1 MKNYTS
7 FNTGRF
13 YDCEQVIEAAII
25 GDSICPITESLNH
38 IVYFKVDS
46 RGLDYLIT
54 IPCLEWFNE
63 WHIMDYYDSNE
74 SFMKK
79 DPDNQDR
86 AVFEAIKENQESTK

>member
-1 MKNYTS
+1 MKNYTT

-25 GDSICPITESLNH
+25 GDSICPITVSLNH
-38 IVYFKVDS
+38 IVYFKDDS

-54 IPCLEWFNE
+54 IPCLEWFSE
-63 WHIMDYYDSNE
+63 SQIMRYYDSNE
-74 SFMKK
+74 WFMKQ
-79 DPDNQDR
+79 DPDYQDR